1 MMLYLYLKNITKNM
15 KIFLKIFFLI
25 AILISILYYSNSQI
39 INDVKLPDSIEAK
52 IEKLPVIDKIKT
64 LQNISW
70 DNRFEDPT
78 LAINCASK
86 SILIAEENNFK
97 ELAIQG
103 LSYIGVIHL
112 QQSNYEDAQKI
123 FIRALELSNQNN
135 FEEQKGWSYN
145 NLGHLRYLLG
155 DYEQA
160 KEYLFKSLKIM
171 NMLDNKQGSGY
182 AYLRLSEVYT
192 ETNQLDSALYFANQ
206 AIEIRKKIGNE
217 KLIARAQ
224 LNLGKILEEKKQY
237 KKALDLYLSIKNKIQ
252 EKGKIEIAI
261 SRCYFNLNNISECI
275 KYAKIG
281 YDLSLPKKN
290 YVQLVELSDLLFK
303 SSKKLNDLNNA
314 LLYLEK
320 KYEFSEQLIN
330 DNKNKQIA
338 FLHYTYNF
346 KQKEAENELLLTQAK
361 LKDRL
366 LLFAWIGI
374 GILGLIVIIIVISW
388 KKVKQYNRIL
398 KEQNEQIQNQ
408 TKLLRELNITKDK
421 FFSIIAHD
429 LKNPIGSYKNI
440 VGFMSENFE
449 DLTKEEI
456 KEFIETMYVSAEN
469 LQELLEQLLEW
480 SKLQSNKIETHLTTF
495 DVTKIIESNINLLQ
509 SMAQQ
514 KNINL
519 ELINKENIYVEADM
533 NMINT
538 VIRNL
543 LSNAIKFTNF
553 NGRIIVDSKINN
565 DKVIVMVKDDGVGM
579 SEKTLNSLFDLAEKK
594 SLPGTNNEKG
604 TGLGL
609 ILCKEFVERNNGK
622 IWVESKLG
630 EGSTFYFSLNL
641 SK

>member
-1 MMLYLYLKNITKNM
+1 MRLNLTIL
-15 KIFLKIFFLI
+15 FFFI
-25 AILISILYYSNSQI
+25 ILINLGYSQI
-39 INDVKLPDSIEAK
+39 ISDVILPDSIEKK
-52 IEKLPVIDKIKT
+52 IEKLPIIDKIKT

-86 SILIAEENNFK
+86 SIQIAEENNFK
-97 ELAIQG
+97 ELSIQG

-112 QQSNYEDAQKI
+112 QQSNYEVAHKI
-123 FIRALELSNQNN
+123 FIRVLELSDQNN
-135 FEEQKGWSYN
+135 FVEQKGWSYN
-145 NLGHLRYLLG
+145 NLGHLIYLLG
-155 DYEQA
+155 NYDQA
-160 KEYLFKSLKIM
+160 KEYLFKSLTIM
-171 NMLDNKQGSGY
+171 NSLDNKQGLGY
-182 AYLRLSEVYT
+182 GYLRLSEVYI
-192 ETNQLDSALYFANQ
+192 ETNQLDSAIFYANQ
-206 AIEIRKKIGNE
+206 AIEIRKKIGNK

-224 LNLGKILEEKKQY
+224 LNLGKILEVKKQY
-237 KKALDLYLSIKNKIQ
+237 TKALDLYHSIKNNIQ

-261 SRCYFNLNNISECI
+261 SRCYYNLNNFSECI

-290 YVQLVELSDLLFK
+290 YEQLVELSDILFK
-303 SSKKLNDLNNA
+303 SYKKLNDLNNA
-314 LLYLEK
+314 LFYLEK
-320 KYEFSEQLIN
+320 KYEYSEKLIN

-374 GILGLIVIIIVISW
+374 GILVLIVIIIVVSW
-388 KKVKQYNRIL
+388 KKVKKYNNIL
-398 KEQNEQIQNQ
+398 REQNEQIQNQ

-421 FFSIIAHD
+421 FFTIIAHD

-440 VGFMSENFE
+440 TGFMHDNFE
-449 DLTKEEI
+449 ELTKDEI
-456 KEFIETMYVSAEN
+456 KEFIETMYNSSVN

-480 SKLQSNKIETHLTTF
+480 SKLQSNKIQTNFTTF
-495 DVTKIIESNINLLQ
+495 DITKILESNISLLQ
-509 SMAQQ
+509 NIAQQ

-553 NGRIIVDSKINN
+553 NGRIIVNSKINN
-565 DKVIVMVKDDGVGM
+565 DEVIVIIKDNGVGM

-630 EGSTFYFSLNL
+630 EGSTFYFTVKLA
-641 SK
+641 K

>member
-1 MMLYLYLKNITKNM
+1 M

-261 SRCYFNLNNISECI
+261 ARCYFNLNNISECI

-303 SSKKLNDLNNA
+303 SYKKLNDLNNA

-320 KYEFSEQLIN
+320 KYEFSDQLIN

-346 KQKEAENELLLTQAK
+346 KQKEAENQLLLTQAK

-374 GILGLIVIIIVISW
+374 GILGLAVIIIVISW
-388 KKVKQYNRIL
+388 KKVKHYNHIL

-553 NGRIIVDSKINN
+553 NGRIIVDYKINN

-579 SEKTLNSLFDLAEKK
+579 NEKTLNSLFDLAEKK

>member
-1 MMLYLYLKNITKNM
+1 MRLNLIIL
-15 KIFLKIFFLI
+15 FFFI
-25 AILISILYYSNSQI
+25 ILINLGYSQI
-39 INDVKLPDSIEAK
+39 ISDVILPDSIEKK
-52 IEKLPVIDKIKT
+52 IEKLPIIDKIKT

-86 SILIAEENNFK
+86 SIQIAEENNFK
-97 ELAIQG
+97 ELSIQG

-112 QQSNYEDAQKI
+112 QQSNYEVAHKI
-123 FIRALELSNQNN
+123 FIRVLELSDQNN
-135 FEEQKGWSYN
+135 FVEQKGWSYN

-160 KEYLFKSLKIM
+160 KEYLFKSLAIM
-171 NMLDNKQGSGY
+171 NSLDNKQGLGY
-182 AYLRLSEVYT
+182 GYLRLSEVYI
-192 ETNQLDSALYFANQ
+192 ETNQLDSAIFYANQ
-206 AIEIRKKIGNE
+206 AIEIRKKIGNK

-224 LNLGKILEEKKQY
+224 LNLGKILEVKKQY
-237 KKALDLYLSIKNKIQ
+237 TKALDLYQSIKNNIQ

-261 SRCYFNLNNISECI
+261 SRCYYNLNNFSECI

-290 YVQLVELSDLLFK
+290 YEQLVELSDILFK
-303 SSKKLNDLNNA
+303 SYKKLNDLNNA
-314 LLYLEK
+314 LFYLEK
-320 KYEFSEQLIN
+320 KYEYSEKLIN

-374 GILGLIVIIIVISW
+374 GILVLIVIIIVVSW
-388 KKVKQYNRIL
+388 KKVKKYNNIL
-398 KEQNEQIQNQ
+398 REQNEQIQNQ
-408 TKLLRELNITKDK
+408 TKLLKELNLTKDK

-440 VGFMSENFE
+440 VEFMNENFE
-449 DLTKEEI
+449 DLSKEEI
-456 KEFIETMYVSAEN
+456 KEFIETMYISAVN

-480 SKLQSNKIETHLTTF
+480 SKLQSNKIVTHLSTF
-495 DVTKIIESNINLLQ
+495 DITKILESNISLLQ

-553 NGRIIVDSKINN
+553 NGRIIVNSKINN
-565 DKVIVMVKDDGVGM
+565 DEVIVIIKDNGVGM

-630 EGSTFYFSLNL
+630 EGSTLYFTVKLA
-641 SK
+641 K